1 MVSMN
6 CRRARN
12 LLFDFFDGLSNET
25 LRAEVERHL
34 GECAGCEQFAAEMS
48 RSLAL
53 LRHAPVEPV
62 DENFNWKV
70 RLAIH
75 RERNTALSRARSAGA
90 WVKMWNYRY
99 AVSSALAFSAVL
111 VAGTIVVRNGSLPGP
126 ARTTDSAMQITQ
138 GTPATKA
145 DGATV
150 ERTTAPRTT
159 TNLITPVTN
168 DNVSQVSMG
177 PHLITRSTSP
187 ASGPIDMTEAE
198 AKLDSVL
205 NADVMRLSAHQREQY
220 LQRRMQRI
228 QRILEHIQSQQPA
241 PAQPQ
246 R

>member
-1 MVSMN
+1 MN

-34 GECAGCEQFAAEMS
+34 GECADCEQFAAEMT

-53 LRHAPVEPV
+53 LRHTPVEPL

-75 RERNTALSRARSAGA
+75 RERNAALSRARSAGA

-111 VAGTIVVRNGSLPGP
+111 VAGAIVVRNGSLPAP
-126 ARTTDSAMQITQ
+126 ARTTGTTMQFTQQTSAPKT
-138 GTPATKA
+138 GNTAVNSPL
-145 DGATV
+145 V
-150 ERTTAPRTT
+150 PRPAPRTV
-159 TNLITPVTN
+159 TPFYSG
-168 DNVSQVSMG
+168 DNEKLVSTG
-177 PHLITRSTSP
+177 PELPGRSP
-187 ASGPIDMTEAE
+187 GPVNGAIDMTEAE
-198 AKLDSVL
+198 AKMDSVM
-205 NADVMRLSAHQREQY
+205 NADLMRLSAQERQHY
-220 LQRRMQRI
+220 LQRRMERI
-228 QRILEHIQSQQPA
+228 QRLQKYLQGQQPA
-241 PAQPQ
+241 PAQ